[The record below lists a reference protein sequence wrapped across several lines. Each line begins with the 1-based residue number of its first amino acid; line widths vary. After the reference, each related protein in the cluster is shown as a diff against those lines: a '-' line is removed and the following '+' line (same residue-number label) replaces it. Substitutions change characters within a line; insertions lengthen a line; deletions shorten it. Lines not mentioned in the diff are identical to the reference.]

1 MKQTF
6 AIIGGD
12 ARQLSLAAALAR
24 KGAAVRCAL
33 LPRDALPKGI
43 AFYENWEDAVANS
56 DAVLLPLPTATDGAR
71 INAPLCPEGNTPL
84 FAELLA
90 TLSPHTVIIG
100 GKCTPMMR
108 ALAEEQ
114 GKALF
119 DYCDSDL
126 FAEKNAIPTAEGA
139 ALILMER
146 EKRTIKGLPV
156 AITGFGRVARA
167 LAELLVAMGASV
179 TVGARRE
186 EALREAKKAGCRAHR
201 LCGEDSVAALC
212 RGKAAVFNT
221 VPAWLFT
228 KSVLLDMDRETLLI
242 DLASAPGGVDAEAA
256 RGLGHTVIFALSLP
270 GKYSPVTAG
279 EIMADTVCELL
290 SWEVAK

>member
-1 MKQTF
+1 MKQTV

-33 LPRDALPKGI
+33 LPQDALPKGI
-43 AFYENWEDAVANS
+43 AFYENWEEAVAHT
-56 DAVLLPLPTATDGAR
+56 DTVLLPLPTATDGVR
-71 INAPLCPEGNTPL
+71 INAPLCPEGNAPL
-84 FAELLA
+84 FAELLG
-90 TLSPHTVIIG
+90 LLPPHTVIIG

-108 ALAEEQ
+108 QLAEEQ
-114 GKALF
+114 GKRLF
-119 DYCDSDL
+119 DYGDSDL

-156 AITGFGRVARA
+156 AVTGFGRVARA
-167 LAELLVAMGASV
+167 LSRLLVAMGASV

-186 EALREAKKAGCRAHR
+186 EVLREAKKAGCEVQR
-201 LCGEDSVAALC
+201 LCGDDSVVALC

-228 KSVLLDMDRETLLI
+228 QKVLSDMDRETLLI

-256 RGLGHTVIFALSLP
+256 RGLGQTVIFALSLP

-279 EIMADTVCELL
+279 EIMADTVCEIL
-290 SWEVAK
+290 SGEVAQ